1 MLNIRKK
8 DTSYLEMK
16 YPASKLFSNPAH
28 APGAACYQVIL
39 LNDILKEIKK
49 LNKHMEIKN
58 CEHDRVE
65 K

>member
-49 LNKHMEIKN
+49 LNKQMETKS
-58 CEHDRVE
+58 EHNRRTD
-65 K
+65 